1 MPTLVRLQPEPAPRG
16 DSLPRAVVFDL
27 DGTLVDSVDDISR
40 LLNIVLG
47 EDGVATFSGHEVRS
61 LMGEG
66 VRALIAKALRARGVP
81 GRDDRIEQL
90 KDRFLDLY
98 CGRPVALTTAFPFVA
113 EVLGQLAG
121 QGVSVGICT
130 NKAKRPAQLIL
141 EALGLD
147 RHVGAVVGADSGF
160 GQKPDPAPLLACAS
174 MLGVPASTVVYV
186 GDHHIDV
193 ETARAARVPV
203 VAVAFGY
210 SGVPAGDLGAD
221 RTISCLSELPAAIR
235 GLV

>member
-1 MPTLVRLQPEPAPRG
+1 MRRG

-27 DGTLVDSVDDISR
+27 DGTLVDSVDDISTT
-40 LLNIVLG
+40 LNIVLR
-47 EDGVATFSGHEVRS
+47 EEGVATFSGHEVRG

-66 VRALIAKALRARGVP
+66 VTALIRKALRTRGVP
-81 GRDDRIEQL
+81 GRDDRIEHL

-98 CGRPVALTTAFPFVA
+98 CSKPVALTTAFPFV
-113 EVLGQLAG
+113 EVILGQLAG
-121 QGVSVGICT
+121 QGISIGICT
-130 NKAKRPAQLIL
+130 NKAVRPAQLIL

-147 RHVGAVVGADSGF
+147 RHVGVVIGADSGF
-160 GQKPDPAPLLACAS
+160 GHKPDPAPLLACAS
-174 MLGVPASTVVYV
+174 MLRVPASTVVYV

-203 VAVAFGY
+203 IAVAFGY
-210 SGVPAGDLGAD
+210 SGLPATDLGAD
-221 RTISCLSELPAAIR
+221 RTIACLSELPAAIR